1 MKLGLF
7 FETLGDD
14 ERTHLAITIFPSQE
28 EYLEALEKE
37 DPAALWME
45 VFLKAL
51 QENSSGVHQAPTST
65 KLQ

>member
-14 ERTHLAITIFPSQE
+14 ERQHLAITIFPSQE
-28 EYLEALEKE
+28 EYREALESG
-37 DPAALWME
+37 DPAAAWME

-51 QENSSGVHQAPTST
+51 QENSSGMHQAPTSD